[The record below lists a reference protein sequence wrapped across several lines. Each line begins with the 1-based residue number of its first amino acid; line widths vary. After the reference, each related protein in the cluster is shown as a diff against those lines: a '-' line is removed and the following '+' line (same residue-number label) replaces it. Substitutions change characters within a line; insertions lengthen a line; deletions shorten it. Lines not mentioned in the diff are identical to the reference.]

1 MTRERLQKILAAAG
15 LGSRRSCEQMIEEG
29 RVEVNGLRAQL
40 GSSADPDA
48 DRIRVDGAPLPVRPK
63 PRTFAIH
70 KPRGIVSSLAAQ
82 GERATVRDLLPFSG
96 RFYPVGRLDM
106 DSEGL
111 ILLTNDG
118 DLAQRISHPS
128 FEVEKEYMVLIAR
141 RPTEE
146 QLAIWRRG
154 VVLEDGFRTAS
165 MAVKFESTFGRGAW
179 VRVTMH
185 EGRKHELRDIGR
197 TIGLPVVRIIRQRIG
212 SFTLGDLKPGAY
224 RELTEKETGELQAL
238 PGIQKKDWSGKAS
251 PRGKPGFRE
260 KAAES
265 FQAFPEKQKKVGYG
279 KAVPGGK
286 SGFREKATES
296 LPAFPKKWKKAG
308 YGKASP
314 RGKPGFREK
323 ATESLP
329 AFPKKWKKAGYGKTA
344 PGGKPG
350 FREKETE
357 SHKAFP
363 KNTKKAG
370 YGKASPGGKP
380 GFREKE
386 TGELRVRPGKQKK
399 GGFGKA
405 APDGKPGFRSVKRK
419 IRRG

>member
-1 MTRERLQKILAAAG
+1 MTRDRLQKILAAAG

-48 DRIRVDGAPLPVRPK
+48 DRIRVDGAPIPVRPK

-154 VVLEDGFRTAS
+154 VVLEDGFRTAP
-165 MAVKFESTFGRGAW
+165 MAVKFENTFGRGAW
-179 VRVTMH
+179 LRVTMH

-238 PGIQKKDWSGKAS
+238 PGIRKTDLSGKAS
-251 PRGKPGFRE
+251 PRGKPRFRE

-265 FQAFPEKQKKVGYG
+265 FQAFPEKRKK
-279 KAVPGGK
+279 
-286 SGFREKATES
+286 T
-296 LPAFPKKWKKAG
+296 
-308 YGKASP
+308 
-314 RGKPGFREK
+314 
-323 ATESLP
+323 
-329 AFPKKWKKAGYGKTA
+329 GYGKTA

-350 FREKETE
+350 FREKATG

-363 KNTKKAG
+363 IKTSKAG
-370 YGKASPGGKP
+370 YGQAAPGGKP
-380 GFREKE
+380 GFREKATGSHKAFPIKTNKAGYGKATPGGKAGFREKE
-386 TGELRVRPGKQKK
+386 TGKLRVRPGKQKK

-405 APDGKPGFRSVKRK
+405 APGGKPGFRSAKRK